1 MTQAEKSLLSVTDF
15 YQKIIHD
22 MKHKQS
28 ALESLVRQ
36 VLNDLPSKRDWLDP
50 QLEEQLRTAVKANS
64 PSSNHR
70 ALLDRWALNDVKPI
84 QKLARKNG
92 MT

>member
-1 MTQAEKSLLSVTDF
+1 MS
-15 YQKIIHD
+15 
-22 MKHKQS
+22 HKDQ
-28 ALESLVRQ
+28 LVGLQSLVRQ

-50 QLEEQLRTAVKANS
+50 QLEEQLRTAVNART

-70 ALLDRWALNDVKPI
+70 ALLDRWAMNDVRHI

-92 MT
+92 MK